1 MVILFCFLPFAVS
14 FWPLAVCRLP
24 IALLANQSPSCS
36 PFPRGRNILKQRKT
50 LSTPHSPPHFLLL
63 VGGGQEGIVS
73 RMGFKPKAVTQFPHK
88 VNEKKRDNDLSR
100 QKNHFIT
107 KILCIFILKSD
118 AMSIFFG
125 YFADVNHTIN
135 NIPLVKQ

>member
-1 MVILFCFLPFAVS
+1 MNYELMTRGLSREWVLSQQPK
-14 FWPLAVCRLP
+14 
-24 IALLANQSPSCS
+24 ANSQ
-36 PFPRGRNILKQRKT
+36 
-50 LSTPHSPPHFLLL
+50 
-63 VGGGQEGIVS
+63 
-73 RMGFKPKAVTQFPHK
+73 KPKAKSQQPTPITQFPHK

-125 YFADVNHTIN
+125 YFADVNLYYQQHTTC
-135 NIPLVKQ
+135 